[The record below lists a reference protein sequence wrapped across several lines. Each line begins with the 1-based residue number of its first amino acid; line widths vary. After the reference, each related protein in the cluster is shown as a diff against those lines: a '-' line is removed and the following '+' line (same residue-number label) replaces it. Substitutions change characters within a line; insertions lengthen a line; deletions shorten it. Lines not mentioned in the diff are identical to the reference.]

1 MGAMSPIKPPPL
13 KKRKQNEPKCLFPS
27 DKTQNNT
34 LVSGTP
40 LNTESPSGP
49 SISDKPITVAIT
61 AASQKDG
68 LPIIRTVNLSSL
80 LNTDAAGILNASTP
94 KEASDLAVNE
104 ALSLQQVPKEPP
116 VIPDKLPA
124 TVLIKITNLEQ
135 VRESVIDKEGVA
147 TNDINVI

>member
-1 MGAMSPIKPPPL
+1 MGAMSPIKLPPL

-27 DKTQNNT
+27 DKTENT
-34 LVSGTP
+34 LVSGTR

-68 LPIIRTVNLSSL
+68 LPIIRTVNLSSI